1 MGKGKGE
8 DGSPKRERIQEH
20 TCECLREQGHREEHP
35 CCHTVLLGALFP
47 RLHRL
52 HTHPRVS
59 MFTSAHARGARV
71 GRFPKC
77 VGKAERGLVTW
88 ENHGWT
94 STSYRG
100 DKWTLSSC
108 REPHQ
113 KEIATG
119 DHGGD
124 AACDP
129 GRGQTLPEGSKSR
142 KLQAHRDGSS
152 ARGNYVAAQT
162 GHSGRRVG
170 AEAMLRELICDPEN
184 RR

>member
-8 DGSPKRERIQEH
+8 DGSPKRERMQEH

-35 CCHTVLLGALFP
+35 CCHTVRLGALFP

-59 MFTSAHARGARV
+59 TFTSAHARGARV

-119 DHGGD
+119 DHGG
-124 AACDP
+124 
-129 GRGQTLPEGSKSR
+129 TLPVTPGVGRPFLKAPR
-142 KLQAHRDGSS
+142 AGSS
-152 ARGNYVAAQT
+152 RRTGTGAAHVGITWPLKQDT
-162 GHSGRRVG
+162 LDGEWGPRR
-170 AEAMLRELICDPEN
+170 C
-184 RR
+184 